1 MDLTASAQRA
11 GKLRNLCVRWRKITR
26 RNGMGL
32 VIDVFKPNILDEL
45 NGNIGIGHV
54 RYSTAGGSYDY
65 NTQPLLGYTKGE
77 QISLAHNGNL
87 INYQILKSRLEEDG
101 MMFQTTI
108 DSEVI
113 LYLITRY
120 YKGDI
125 VEAIK
130 DTMKRIEGAYSI
142 VVML

>member
-1 MDLTASAQRA
+1 
-11 GKLRNLCVRWRKITR
+11 
-26 RNGMGL
+26 
-32 VIDVFKPNILDEL
+32 
-45 NGNIGIGHV
+45 
-54 RYSTAGGSYDY
+54 
-65 NTQPLLGYTKGE
+65 
-77 QISLAHNGNL
+77 
-87 INYQILKSRLEEDG
+87 

-142 VVML
+142 VVMLKDKRLQ